1 VTQLYSLLKNQ
12 KRIALANCGLIN
24 PESIEEYIGKNG
36 YFALEKVING
46 MEPQDV
52 LDEIKK
58 SGLRGR
64 GGGGFPTGLK
74 WEFAAKAPGDI
85 KYIVCNGDE
94 GDPGAFMDRSILEGD
109 PHAVIEGMAIAG
121 YAIGASK
128 GYVYLRAEYP
138 LAVARLEKA
147 IKDAKEMGL
156 LGKNLFRSGFSFD
169 LEIRLGAGAFVCGEE
184 TALLAS
190 IEGKRGEPKPKPP
203 FPAQSGLWGKPTVI
217 NNVETFANVP
227 AIIRN
232 GWKWFSSI
240 GTEKSKGTKVF
251 ALAGK
256 IVNNGLIEVPM
267 GTNLG
272 EVIFDVGGGVPG
284 GKKFKA
290 AQTGGPSGGCIPAQ
304 HLNVPI
310 DYESLSE
317 LGTIMGSGGLVI
329 MDEDTCMVDLAKF
342 FLDFIKD
349 ESCGKCTACRSGT
362 ARMLEI
368 LDRITKGEGREGD
381 IELLE
386 ELGQSIKDSALCGLG
401 QSAPNPVL
409 STIRYFRE
417 EYEEHIKDK
426 YCRASVCAT
435 MFHSSCHNSC
445 PAGIDIPI
453 YVDLIRQHKYVEAYR
468 FIKRD
473 NPLPLIC
480 GRVCHHPCEG
490 KCNRAK
496 IDDPIAIR
504 NLKRFVADY
513 AFEHG
518 PLEETVPVIKKNIKV
533 AVVGSGP
540 AGLTCAYYLA
550 KKGYQVTIFEEQ
562 SIAGGM
568 LASVIPEYRLPKAKL
583 QAEIDTIKALGVEIR
598 TNCGVGVDKD
608 ITLERLKKDGYK
620 AIFLAVGAQ
629 LEYKLNLP
637 GEDLEGVVSGLSFLT
652 SINLGPVPNLTGKK
666 VVVIG
671 GGNVAID
678 AARCALRVGA
688 QEVHIVYRR
697 AKEDMPAMR
706 EEVQEAENEG
716 IIIHTHLNYKNII
729 GENGKVKALE
739 CIRMRGGNFDMSG
752 RRKAIP
758 IEGSEITM
766 PVDMVIVAIGQTL
779 KRGFL
784 KGTGVQVVEPGRI
797 EVEPGTYL
805 TSVEGI
811 FSAGDA
817 ITGPKT
823 VVEAIK
829 GGKEA
834 AANIDRYLGGDG
846 DIIPK
851 IHVERKLSGEIMEKE
866 QPRYQM
872 SVLPLENRLDGFTEV
887 ELGYT
892 EEEAVKE
899 ACRCL
904 RCDVKK

>member
-1 VTQLYSLLKNQ
+1 
-12 KRIALANCGLIN
+12 
-24 PESIEEYIGKNG
+24 
-36 YFALEKVING
+36 
-46 MEPQDV
+46 M
-52 LDEIKK
+52 
-58 SGLRGR
+58 
-64 GGGGFPTGLK
+64 
-74 WEFAAKAPGDI
+74 
-85 KYIVCNGDE
+85 
-94 GDPGAFMDRSILEGD
+94 
-109 PHAVIEGMAIAG
+109 
-121 YAIGASK
+121 
-128 GYVYLRAEYP
+128 
-138 LAVARLEKA
+138 
-147 IKDAKEMGL
+147 
-156 LGKNLFRSGFSFD
+156 
-169 LEIRLGAGAFVCGEE
+169 
-184 TALLAS
+184 
-190 IEGKRGEPKPKPP
+190 
-203 FPAQSGLWGKPTVI
+203 
-217 NNVETFANVP
+217 
-227 AIIRN
+227 
-232 GWKWFSSI
+232 
-240 GTEKSKGTKVF
+240 
-251 ALAGK
+251 
-256 IVNNGLIEVPM
+256 
-267 GTNLG
+267 
-272 EVIFDVGGGVPG
+272 
-284 GKKFKA
+284 
-290 AQTGGPSGGCIPAQ
+290 
-304 HLNVPI
+304 
-310 DYESLSE
+310 
-317 LGTIMGSGGLVI
+317 
-329 MDEDTCMVDLAKF
+329 
-342 FLDFIKD
+342 
-349 ESCGKCTACRSGT
+349 
-362 ARMLEI
+362 
-368 LDRITKGEGREGD
+368 
-381 IELLE
+381 
-386 ELGQSIKDSALCGLG
+386 
-401 QSAPNPVL
+401 
-409 STIRYFRE
+409 
-417 EYEEHIKDK
+417 
-426 YCRASVCAT
+426 
-435 MFHSSCHNSC
+435 
-445 PAGIDIPI
+445 
-453 YVDLIRQHKYVEAYR
+453 
-468 FIKRD
+468 
-473 NPLPLIC
+473 
-480 GRVCHHPCEG
+480 
-490 KCNRAK
+490 
-496 IDDPIAIR
+496 
-504 NLKRFVADY
+504 
-513 AFEHG
+513 
-518 PLEETVPVIKKNIKV
+518 
-533 AVVGSGP
+533 
-540 AGLTCAYYLA
+540 
-550 KKGYQVTIFEEQ
+550 TIFEEQ

-752 RRKAIP
+752 RERPFPLKVRNYHAGGYGYSGDRTNLKAWVP
-758 IEGSEITM
+758 E
-766 PVDMVIVAIGQTL
+766 
-779 KRGFL
+779 RN
-784 KGTGVQVVEPGRI
+784 GVQVVEPGRI